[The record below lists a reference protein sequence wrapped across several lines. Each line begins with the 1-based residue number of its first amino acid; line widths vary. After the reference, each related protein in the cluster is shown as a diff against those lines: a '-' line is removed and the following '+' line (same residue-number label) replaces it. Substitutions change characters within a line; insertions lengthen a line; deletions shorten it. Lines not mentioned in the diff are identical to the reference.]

1 MRRIPTRRRRKEEKS
16 DDRVGG
22 DWGRVKSESGVGL
35 GRSGRWKTEGIR
47 RGGRIRREGEDER
60 RENRKRRRRRRRIED
75 RK

>member
-1 MRRIPTRRRRKEEKS
+1 MRRIPTRSRRKEEKC

-47 RGGRIRREGEDER
+47 RRGEDEEREGEDER
-60 RENRKRRRRRRRIED
+60 RGE
-75 RK
+75 